1 MNRVDTHGCQND
13 NDQEDQSE
21 EESQKYTYE
30 WSDRAE
36 YIVKTDKA
44 DQLIEEHQKIASQQV
59 QKADLSKK
67 LDSGLGRSI
76 RVGQSSYNNGRRE
89 KFKQK
94 DEKNYLKRERQFEN
108 EQSNGRYSIAN
119 LIG

>member
-1 MNRVDTHGCQND
+1 MNRVDSFDGQND
-13 NDQEDQSE
+13 NDQEGQFE

-36 YIVKTDKA
+36 YIAKTDKA

-67 LDSGLGRSI
+67 LPSGLGRSI
-76 RVGQSSYNNGRRE
+76 RVGQDPFMDERRE
-89 KFKQK
+89 KFSKKEIKQF
-94 DEKNYLKRERQFEN
+94 LQ
-108 EQSNGRYSIAN
+108 
-119 LIG
+119 